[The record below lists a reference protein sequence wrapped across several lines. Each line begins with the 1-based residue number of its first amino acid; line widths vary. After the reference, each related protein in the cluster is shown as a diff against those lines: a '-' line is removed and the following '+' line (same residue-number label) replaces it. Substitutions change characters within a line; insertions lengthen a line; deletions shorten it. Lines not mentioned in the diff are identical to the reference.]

1 LNMTISWEICCRI
14 KVKNGVKCLIMELW
28 LIRHGTTKANLQG
41 RLQGRL
47 DFPLGDQ
54 GKKEAYLLGRR
65 LHEQRFSFFFCSP
78 LQRARQTASI
88 IAAQG
93 RTPKP
98 IYTSLLAEY
107 DWGVIQGM
115 TKAEI
120 GKRYPEILQ
129 RLQRDFHHAKIP
141 GAEGMSGLFYRVR
154 LFYAL
159 LSRIAG
165 KRSGQE
171 KVNPILIVSHGRF
184 LQAFI
189 IYFLKYNYKEFWPFS
204 LAPASLTILQGD
216 FQRTRRLRLF
226 NDTCH
231 LSGMSRNV
239 DEHNENMKI

>member
-1 LNMTISWEICCRI
+1 MSSAFL
-14 KVKNGVKCLIMELW
+14 
-28 LIRHGTTKANLQG
+28 
-41 RLQGRL
+41 
-47 DFPLGDQ
+47 
-54 GKKEAYLLGRR
+54 
-65 LHEQRFSFFFCSP
+65 FFFCSP

-98 IYTSLLAEY
+98 IYISLLAEY

-129 RLQRDFHHAKIP
+129 RLQRDFHHAIIP

-239 DEHNENMKI
+239 DEQNENMKI

>member
-1 LNMTISWEICCRI
+1 M
-14 KVKNGVKCLIMELW
+14 KCLIMDFW

-47 DFPLGDQ
+47 DFPLGEQ
-54 GKKEAYLLGRR
+54 GKEEAYFLARR
-65 LHEQRFSFFFCSP
+65 LREQRFSFFFSST

-88 IAAQG
+88 IADQG
-93 RTPKP
+93 RTPMP
-98 IYTSLLAEY
+98 IYTCLLAEY
-107 DWGVIQGM
+107 EWGVIQGM

-129 RLQRDFHHAKIP
+129 QLQRDFHHAKIP
-141 GAEGMSGLFYRVR
+141 EAEGMPGLFRRVR
-154 LFYAL
+154 LFYTL
-159 LSRIAG
+159 LSRI
-165 KRSGQE
+165 SGRMPE
-171 KVNPILIVSHGRF
+171 KEKMNPILIVSHGRF

-231 LSGMSRNV
+231 LSR
-239 DEHNENMKI
+239 DEQHV